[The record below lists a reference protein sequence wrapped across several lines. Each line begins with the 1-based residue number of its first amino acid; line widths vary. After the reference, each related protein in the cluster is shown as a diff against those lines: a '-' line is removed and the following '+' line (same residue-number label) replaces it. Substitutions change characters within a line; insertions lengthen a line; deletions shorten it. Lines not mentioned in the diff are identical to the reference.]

1 MITKRK
7 HIPVGLTAL
16 TLVVKGDEDD
26 AEVLRLD
33 GVDVTLL
40 DVEPATV
47 DELATVLEIEDEAR
61 VEDTTTVELVVTAIA
76 LLELIVLD
84 STVVEVVDGA
94 VVGLSV
100 IDR

>member
-1 MITKRK
+1 MIKEGK

-26 AEVLRLD
+26 AEVLGLD

-40 DVEPATV
+40 DVDPATV
-47 DELATVLEIEDEAR
+47 EELVTVLEIEDKAM
-61 VEDTTTVELVVTAIA
+61 VEDTTTVELVVTAIGP
-76 LLELIVLD
+76 LELIVLD

-100 IDR
+100 IDG